1 MVIYNKKYKF
11 TNFIKIPMMVEPIY
25 TIMRIFDKLMNAL
38 IPSIQVLATARFVD
52 TALDIFSNDG
62 DVSQIYRPLFIL
74 VIITAYSYISW
85 TLMTIVKTKLNMKL
99 TEEFRVA
106 VVEKRAKLEYRHI
119 ENNETWELIT
129 RACDDPSGRISGG
142 FDILLRMA
150 DMIVKVASILLILIT
165 QVWWAALAII
175 SFSVPLFY
183 ISIKSGKSN
192 YEAFKEAKKYQR
204 KADYLQSILTGR
216 DNIEERT
223 MFSYT
228 DDINEKWYE
237 KFETS
242 RLINMKVQAK
252 NFIRMKGASLITVV
266 ISILI
271 SGVLIFPLSSGAIT
285 VGMFMGLVTA
295 TFNLVQMMSWELS
308 YVTSEIAKNREY
320 LKDLSLFSELSET
333 DGALDMPDGEIQK
346 VKDKSIEFINVSFKY
361 PDTEKYILKNLS
373 MKLEPYMHY
382 AFVGINGAG
391 KTTITKLLTGMYDNF
406 EGEILIGGRSIR
418 KYSISELK
426 GLFCVVYQDHAK
438 YYISL
443 RDNISLGNVLKM
455 SHSGTKTSQ
464 MSDDELPASDSIYQ
478 MGDSMKDSMSDNMID
493 SKIDS
498 MSDYELPISDS
509 KLNDKLNNK
518 PNDKFNDKLNGKIS
532 EAIKTIE
539 LEEVVEKLPDGIDTP
554 LGKIRENGVDL
565 SGGEWQRVAIARAL
579 VSNAPI
585 HILDEPTAALDPVA
599 ESRIYEMFGRVSA
612 GKSTIFIT
620 HRLGAAKLA
629 DEILVINEGCVTE
642 KGSHNELMA
651 KGGIYADMFESQ
663 RSWYN

>member
-1 MVIYNKKYKF
+1 MEIHGKRYKL
-11 TNFIKIPMMVEPIY
+11 TDFIKIPMMVAPIY

-129 RACDDPSGRISGG
+129 RACDDPTGRISGG

-228 DDINEKWYE
+228 DDINKKWYE

-252 NFIRMKGASLITVV
+252 NFVRMKGASLITVV

-346 VKDKSIEFINVSFKY
+346 VKDKSIEFIDVSFKY

-391 KTTITKLLTGMYDNF
+391 KTTITKLLTGMYNNF
-406 EGEILIGGRSIR
+406 EGEILIGGKSIR
-418 KYSISELK
+418 EYGISELK

-438 YYISL
+438 YYIPL
-443 RDNISLGNVLKM
+443 RDNIALGNVLQM
-455 SHSGTKTSQ
+455 SYNGIKTSQ
-464 MSDDELPASDSIYQ
+464 MSN
-478 MGDSMKDSMSDNMID
+478 SMVDSMSDNMID

-509 KLNDKLNNK
+509 KLNDK

-532 EAIKTIE
+532 EAIRTIE

-554 LGKIRENGVDL
+554 LGKIRENGVDI